1 MEKGDK
7 HNITNDFGYVHT
19 DNAYLSFDANHVGK
33 DIEIEYKTGYQN
45 NIPRSIQHGILMHIA
60 AMYKNAESA
69 AILSVQI
76 KDLYIPYR
84 EIKI

>member
-1 MEKGDK
+1 
-7 HNITNDFGYVHT
+7 VHT
-19 DNAYLSFDANHVGK
+19 DNAYLSFDSNYVGK
-33 DIEIEYKTGYQN
+33 DIEIEYKTGYRE

-60 AMYKNAESA
+60 AMYENTESA